1 MKTQNTSLDRASVY
15 QISLRA
21 FTPEGT
27 LKAAEKLL
35 PFVAGLGTRYVQLL
49 PVVLAD
55 DGEDQAFW
63 SKRQM
68 ASGTGNPKNNYRL
81 KDYFAI
87 DPEYGSEEDLRDFVL
102 TAHRLGLGVLLDLV
116 YFHCGPNAV
125 FLEEH
130 PDFVKRND
138 DGTPYTGEWNFP
150 VINYESRGLREYL
163 WGNMVY
169 FVEKFDVDGYRCD
182 VGSKI
187 PLDFWEEGIR
197 RIRAI
202 KPEIYMIN
210 EGDTPESLTVFN
222 ANYFYDGCFDAVPV
236 ARGKMTAAQFCE
248 KWEACRQALPEGGGR
263 MLHFIDNHDVASDSW
278 EERHEKTIGTAGVDA
293 LLVLDFLLDGV
304 PFVFNGY
311 EVADDLK
318 HNMFSNRF
326 YGKDA
331 TINWANALC
340 EKGQK
345 RMRLLQKLYRLHA
358 ENDALC
364 TKDLIWAKH
373 TAPEQVAAFYRPD
386 ADSSWFAAVNMT
398 DAPVSFTVEE
408 IPETLRLLEAELSEN
423 VRWSFR
429 DGHMEIQLLGYG
441 YLAGAYPESESK

>member
-1 MKTQNTSLDRASVY
+1 MGTQNTSLDRASIY

-35 PFVAGLGTRYVQLL
+35 PFVASLGPKYVQLL
-49 PVVLAD
+49 PVVQAD
-55 DGEDQAFW
+55 DGEDQAYW

-68 ASGTGNPKNNYRL
+68 ASGTGNPKNNYRM

-87 DPEYGSEEDLRDFVL
+87 DEEYGTQEDLRDFVL

-150 VINYESRGLREYL
+150 VLNYESQELREYL
-163 WGNMVY
+163 WKNMEY
-169 FVEKFDVDGYRCD
+169 FVEKFDIDGYRCD
-182 VGSKI
+182 VGFMI
-187 PLDFWEEGIR
+187 PLDFWAEGIK

-202 KPEIYMIN
+202 KPDLYMVN
-210 EGDTPESLTVFN
+210 EGYNSDYLRVFDV
-222 ANYFYDGCFDAVPV
+222 NYFYDGCFDAVPV
-236 ARGKMTAAQFCE
+236 AQGKMSARQFCE
-248 KWEACRQALPEGGGR
+248 KWEACRQTLPEGGGR
-263 MLHFIDNHDVASDSW
+263 MLHFIDNHDVASDSGQ
-278 EERHEKTIGTAGVDA
+278 ERHEKTIGTAGVDA

-331 TINWANALC
+331 AVNWANVLC
-340 EKGQK
+340 EKGRK
-345 RMRLLQKLYRLHA
+345 RIRLLQKLYRLHG

-364 TKDLIWAKH
+364 TKALVWGKH
-373 TAPEQVAAFYRPD
+373 TAPDQVAAFYRPD
-386 ADSSWFAAVNMT
+386 GDRPWFAAVNMT
-398 DAPVSFTVEE
+398 NTPVSFVVEE
-408 IPETLRLLEAELSEN
+408 IPETLHLLEAELAEN
-423 VRWSFR
+423 ARWTFR
-429 DGHMEIQLLGYG
+429 GAQMEIQLLGYG
-441 YLAGAYPESESK
+441 YLAGSYPELK

>member
-1 MKTQNTSLDRASVY
+1 MKNQTVLLDRASIY

-27 LKAAEKLL
+27 LKAAEKIL
-35 PFVAGLGTRYVQLL
+35 PFVAGLGPKYVQLL
-49 PVVLAD
+49 PVVQAD
-55 DGEDQAFW
+55 DGMDKAFW

-68 ASGTGNPKNNYRL
+68 ASGTGNPKNNYRM

-87 DPEYGSEEDLRDFVL
+87 DEEYGCEEDLRDFVKK
-102 TAHRLGLGVLLDLV
+102 AHRLGLKVLLDLV

-125 FLEEH
+125 FLKEH

-150 VINYESRGLREYL
+150 VLNYECQELREYL
-163 WGNMVY
+163 WKNMEY

-182 VGSKI
+182 VGSMI
-187 PLDFWEEGIR
+187 PLDFWAEGIR

-202 KPEIYMIN
+202 KSDVYMVN
-210 EGDTPESLTVFN
+210 EGDKPEYLTVFD

-236 ARGKMTAAQFCE
+236 AQGKMTAAQFCE
-248 KWEACRQALPEGGGR
+248 KWEACRQKISNAPGR
-263 MLHFIDNHDVASDSW
+263 MLHFIDNHDVASDSG

-326 YGKDA
+326 YGKDPV
-331 TINWANALC
+331 INWANALC
-340 EKGQK
+340 EKGME
-345 RMRLLQKLYRLHA
+345 RSTLLRELYRIHS

-364 TKDLIWAKH
+364 SKELIWCKH
-373 TAPEQVAAFYRPD
+373 TAPGQVAAFYRPD
-386 ADSSWFAAVNMT
+386 VHRPWFTAVNMT
-398 DAPVSFTVEE
+398 DYPVSFAVEE
-408 IPETLRLLEAELSEN
+408 IPEMLPLLEPELAKN
-423 VRWSFR
+423 ARWYFR
-429 DGHMEIQLLGYG
+429 DGHMEIQLLGFG
-441 YLAGAYPESESK
+441 YLAASYPG